1 MQPKSNR
8 EPFTILIAEDEK
20 TDAFFVQEAVNRM
33 SCKTSLHI
41 VPDGQAVM
49 DFLAREGD
57 YTSAPRPDI
66 ILLDINMPRKNGH
79 EVLAEIKANPDLRA
93 IPVIMLSGS
102 NADKDIVRSYENHA
116 NAFVTKAN
124 DFSGVMRL
132 MTAIENFWFRSVTLQ
147 QDGKN

>member
-1 MQPKSNR
+1 MQPKANR
-8 EPFTILIAEDEK
+8 EPFTILIAEDER

-33 SCKTSLHI
+33 ACKTSLYI

-49 DFLAREGD
+49 EFLMRQGEYA
-57 YTSAPRPDI
+57 AVPRPDI

-79 EVLAEIKANPDLRA
+79 EVLVEIKSNPDLRT

-102 NADKDIVRSYENHA
+102 NAERDIVRSYENHA

-124 DFSGVMRL
+124 DFSGVLRL
-132 MTAIENFWFRSVTLQ
+132 MAAIEGFWFRAVTLHQ
-147 QDGKN
+147 ENG

>member
-1 MQPKSNR
+1 MQPKANR
-8 EPFTILIAEDEK
+8 EPFTILIAEDER

-33 SCKTSLHI
+33 TCKTNLYI

-49 DFLAREGD
+49 EFLMRQGEYA
-57 YTSAPRPDI
+57 AVPRPDI

-79 EVLAEIKANPDLRA
+79 EVLVEIKSTPDLRT

-102 NADKDIVRSYENHA
+102 NAERDIVRSYENHA

-124 DFSGVMRL
+124 DFSGVLRL
-132 MTAIENFWFRSVTLQ
+132 MAAIEGFWFRAVTLHQ
-147 QDGKN
+147 ENS